1 MTLPPESPAASSP
14 QGDNAGARGDPER
27 GVPARPAPRPS
38 DEARIGRA
46 LALEKIAARADSAS
60 AGGQKHA
67 ESASSLRARLTGALL
82 LAVLAFAALQAAV
95 TYRTARAE
103 TEALFD
109 AQMQRIALSLSGS
122 LGAGALDDAAPAA
135 DTPAAREMIIQI
147 WRADGLMLYRS
158 PLGQLLPPQAVIGFS
173 DAVAGGERYRI
184 YALRTATQVVQV
196 AQLAEARRRM
206 AGALALQAVLPI
218 ALLAPVLM
226 LIVGWVVGRALG
238 PIERVRRQVAARQPD
253 DLAPL
258 PVAGLP
264 AEVRPLVDEMNG
276 LLTRLSAAWDALT
289 HFTADAAHELRSPLA
304 ALRLQVQ
311 GLQRAATPEAR
322 QVAEGR
328 LLAGIDRA
336 TRLVEQLLALARQ
349 EGAARDAPP
358 VAVDLSA
365 LARQAAA
372 DAQADAARR
381 DVHLTLDAPAAAPVP
396 GQPDALAVLLRNLLD
411 NALRHTP
418 AGGQV
423 RVSVHVRAAGQGA
436 EGPELAVEDSGPGIA
451 PADRERVLDRFY
463 RAPGAPGH
471 GSGLGLAIVRAVAER
486 HGAAVEI
493 GASGAL
499 GGARVAVR
507 FGRGGLSFT

>member
-1 MTLPPESPAASSP
+1 MNPEPLPTPAAS
-14 QGDNAGARGDPER
+14 
-27 GVPARPAPRPS
+27 
-38 DEARIGRA
+38 
-46 LALEKIAARADSAS
+46 
-60 AGGQKHA
+60 
-67 ESASSLRARLTGALL
+67 LRRQLTGALL
-82 LAVLAFAALQAAV
+82 AAVLAFAALQAAV

-109 AQMQRIALSLSGS
+109 AQMQRIALSLSGRLGEGS
-122 LGAGALDDAAPAA
+122 LGDDDASPV
-135 DTPAAREMIIQI
+135 DEPAAREMIIQV

-158 PLGQLLPPQAVIGFS
+158 PHGRLLAPQAVIGFS
-173 DAVAGGERYRI
+173 DVNAGGERYRV

-196 AQLAEARRRM
+196 AQQAAARGRM
-206 AGALALQAVLPI
+206 AGQLALRAVLPV

-226 LIVGWVVGRALG
+226 LIVWWVIGRALG
-238 PIERVRRQVAARQPD
+238 PIERARRQVAARRPD
-253 DLAPL
+253 DLSPL
-258 PVAGLP
+258 PTAGLP

-311 GLQRAATPEAR
+311 GLQRADTPDAR

-349 EGAARDAPP
+349 EGAASAAPP
-358 VAVDLSA
+358 VAVDLVA
-365 LARQAAA
+365 LARAAA
-372 DAQADAARR
+372 AEFAAEAARR
-381 DVHLTLDAPAAAPVP
+381 GIDLTVDASAPATVQ

-418 AGGQV
+418 EGGRV
-423 RVSVHVRAAGQGA
+423 RVRVAPAGA
-436 EGPELAVEDSGPGIA
+436 EHGARLSVEDSGPGIA
-451 PADRERVLDRFY
+451 PDERARVMDRFY

-471 GSGLGLAIVRAVAER
+471 GSGLGLAIARAVAER
-486 HGAAVEI
+486 HGAVIEV
-493 GASGAL
+493 GESDDL
-499 GGARVAVR
+499 GGARVGVVLPAKA
-507 FGRGGLSFT
+507 LP